1 MSEFNKTMTDGKFND
16 YHAVTKPQIKSTRD
30 QLKGELITEENDISK
45 VNAEI
50 GKNDANQKPVQN
62 TWNAH
67 NSRAAS
73 YNSKADWAAG
83 KAKRSWWSR
92 SYYKRIR
99 ENNRRAASSEYGK
112 RDAQTPTLNKHK
124 GIDTTLQGELK
135 IEEKQKQEVDD
146 KTTVNT
152 RADAT
157 LVKQKDFYDNR
168 EEECKRNEQR
178 ITDYESNLTKLKQE
192 LDELKKNLDGCNR
205 TYYTKCS
212 KESRD
217 KLLQKVKERENEM
230 NFLKSKQD
238 EYLKVCNNGPINCNE
253 LFKIYQTAFQVHKE
267 NHEHKLNLNEK
278 HNVCVDPYRNNCKEK
293 YGELKSSELKTKTQA
308 KILKESFMESME
320 SYEKHE
326 QIVADHNQ
334 NKQNLKPMQAVVKE
348 LTDGN
353 NISNSSIYAS
363 QKKKYDE
370 TILTN
375 ILLTA
380 LASSLLYYTF
390 IEL

>member
-16 YHAVTKPQIKSTRD
+16 YHAVTKPQIKYTRD
-30 QLKGELITEENDISK
+30 LLKGKLITEENDISK

-83 KAKRSWWSR
+83 KAKRSWFAR

-112 RDAQTPTLNKHK
+112 RDAQTPILNKYK

-135 IEEKQKQEVDD
+135 TEEKQKQEVDD

-178 ITDYESNLTKLKQE
+178 IKDYESNLTKLKQE
-192 LDELKKNLDGCNR
+192 LDELRKNLDDCNR
-205 TYYTKCS
+205 TYHTKCS

-217 KLLQKVKERENEM
+217 KLLQKVKDRENEM
-230 NFLKSKQD
+230 NFLESKQD
-238 EYLKVCNNGPINCNE
+238 EYLNVCNNGPINCSE
-253 LFKIYQTAFQVHKE
+253 LFKIHQNAIQLHKQNE
-267 NHEHKLNLNEK
+267 EHKQHLDEK
-278 HNVCVDPYRNNCKEK
+278 HKICVDPYRNNCKEK
-293 YGELKSSELKTKTQA
+293 YGELKTSELKTKTQA
-308 KILKESFMESME
+308 KILKESFIESME
-320 SYEKHE
+320 SYAQHDVIISNHNKNKVNLPQMQE
-326 QIVADHNQ
+326 Q
-334 NKQNLKPMQAVVKE
+334 VKE
-348 LTDGN
+348 FGN
-353 NISNSSIYAS
+353 GKLNTSGS
-363 QKKKYDE
+363 QRKKYDE